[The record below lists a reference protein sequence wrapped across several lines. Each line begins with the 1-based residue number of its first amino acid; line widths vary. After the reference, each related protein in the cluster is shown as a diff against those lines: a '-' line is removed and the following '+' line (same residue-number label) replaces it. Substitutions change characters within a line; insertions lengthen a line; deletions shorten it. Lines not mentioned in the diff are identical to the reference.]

1 MTCLRLPAAMREWG
15 KLVAMAMLLACCEAN
30 ATSQGDDEIR
40 KQALTELHSQNADA
54 RLAAC
59 TVLAKVGRQEDVPL
73 LQSRLFDGDN
83 RVRGTAEAVIW
94 AIWSRSGDAATDQ
107 LFKRGVEEMRDG
119 HLKMAIDTFDS
130 VVAMRPEFAEAWN
143 KRATVYFL
151 LGEDDLSLKDCAE
164 VLKRNPRHFGV
175 LAGYGQIYLRK
186 GELQRSLEFFEQ
198 ALAINP
204 NMTGVQASIDAL
216 RELMVKRG
224 RRFI

>member
-1 MTCLRLPAAMREWG
+1 MTCLQWSEAMRAWG
-15 KLVAMAMLLACCEAN
+15 MLVTMAMLLVCCDAN
-30 ATSQGDDEIR
+30 AARQDDDEIR
-40 KQALTELHSQNADA
+40 KLALTQLQSQDVDT

-59 TVLAKVGRQEDVPL
+59 TVLAKIGRQEDVPL
-73 LQSRLFDGDN
+73 LQSRLFDDDN

-107 LFKRGVEEMRDG
+107 LFKRGVEQMRDG
-119 HLKMAIDTFDS
+119 HLKMAIDTFDR
-130 VVAMRPEFAEAWN
+130 VIAMRPEFAEGWN
-143 KRATVYFL
+143 KRATVYFM

-164 VLKRNPRHFGV
+164 VLKRNPQHFGV

-198 ALAINP
+198 AVAINP

>member
-1 MTCLRLPAAMREWG
+1 MRAWG
-15 KLVAMAMLLACCEAN
+15 KLVAIAMLLACCNAN
-30 ATSQGDDEIR
+30 AERQGDDEIR
-40 KQALTELHSQNADA
+40 ERALTELLSRDADT
-54 RLAAC
+54 RLTAF

-73 LQSRLFDGDN
+73 LQSRLFDTDH
-83 RVRGTAEAVIW
+83 RVRDTAEAVIW
-94 AIWSRSGDAATDQ
+94 TIWSRSGDAATDE

-119 HLKMAIDTFDS
+119 HLKSAIETFDR
-130 VVAMRPEFAEAWN
+130 VIAMRPEFAEAWN

-151 LGEDDLSLKDCAE
+151 LGEDDLSLRDCAE
-164 VLKRNPRHFGV
+164 VLERNPLHFGV

-186 GELQRSLEFFEQ
+186 GELQRALEFFER

-204 NMTGVQASIDAL
+204 NMTGVQASINAL

>member
-1 MTCLRLPAAMREWG
+1 MLAAIVM
-15 KLVAMAMLLACCEAN
+15 VLACGSACA
-30 ATSQGDDEIR
+30 ARQGDDETR
-40 KQALTELHSQNADA
+40 KLALAQLQSADADA

-73 LQSRLFDGDN
+73 LLSRLYDDDD

-94 AIWSRSGDAATDQ
+94 AIWSRSGDAATDR
-107 LFKRGVEEMRDG
+107 LFERGVEQMRDG
-119 HLKMAIDTFDS
+119 QLKMAIDTFS
-130 VVAMRPEFAEAWN
+130 RVIVMHPEFAEGWN

-175 LAGYGQIYLRK
+175 LAGYGQIYLRR
-186 GELQRSLEFFEQ
+186 GELQRSLDYFEQ
-198 ALAINP
+198 ALEINP